1 MAIWSRPIRPLA
13 LIIAIMFLLAP
24 LAPLVGA
31 GPGGDGPGPG
41 DDPLGPGDGEFTAD
55 EGDDVIPIVTLM
67 EGPDNDPFAASVT
80 NLGDVDG
87 DGVDDMIVGS
97 GYNYWLEKE
106 PFAPWGS
113 RQYLLLGEQD
123 RNYSADDLV
132 EVGNWSSGWSQH
144 TERWLGDV
152 NGDGHADLVYRVE
165 NNIVRSDGS
174 TDENWT
180 YENMYS
186 LYVHYG
192 STDGFAE
199 EADTVIDILPED
211 LNPNVTYIQFQF
223 GGVGDVNGDGFNDLF
238 VYRHGVEVWVDPP
251 PGPGGDPGNGGRANG
266 DDPDEPPDKDPPE
279 PWPEPNIT
287 YYRPDFQLFYGSE
300 DGLPLEP
307 SWNGTPEM
315 ENRWYYLQ
323 GIHHADVNGDGHSD
337 IVLASTS
344 A

>member
-1 MAIWSRPIRPLA
+1 MAISRRPIRPLA

-123 RNYSADDLV
+123 
-132 EVGNWSSGWSQH
+132 
-144 TERWLGDV
+144 ERPP
-152 NGDGHADLVYRVE
+152 RTP
-165 NNIVRSDGS
+165 I
-174 TDENWT
+174 
-180 YENMYS
+180 
-186 LYVHYG
+186 
-192 STDGFAE
+192 E
-199 EADTVIDILPED
+199 EAH
-211 LNPNVTYIQFQF
+211 
-223 GGVGDVNGDGFNDLF
+223 
-238 VYRHGVEVWVDPP
+238 R
-251 PGPGGDPGNGGRANG
+251 GRRGIARG
-266 DDPDEPPDKDPPE
+266 
-279 PWPEPNIT
+279 
-287 YYRPDFQLFYGSE
+287 QLE
-300 DGLPLEP
+300 
-307 SWNGTPEM
+307 
-315 ENRWYYLQ
+315 
-323 GIHHADVNGDGHSD
+323 A
-337 IVLASTS
+337 
-344 A
+344 